1 VSTPKFRVKIRGRGG
16 ADDRE
21 LELIREDFA
30 GLRQLASGVV
40 EVKHIERAF
49 RRLQARGLAGHA
61 FRYDGAGFPHAYASL
76 TADGEQAL
84 AQDPFA
90 TTAAG

>member
-1 VSTPKFRVKIRGRGG
+1 VSIPKFRVKIRGRGG

-30 GLRQLASGVV
+30 TLRQLAGGAA
-40 EVKHIERAF
+40 EIKHIERYF
-49 RRLQARGLAGHA
+49 RRLQARGLAAHS
-61 FRYDGAGFPHAYASL
+61 FRLDDAGFPHAFGVL

-90 TTAAG
+90 ATAAR

>member
-1 VSTPKFRVKIRGRGG
+1 VTTPKFRVKIRGRGG

-21 LELIREDFA
+21 LELIKEDFA
-30 GLRQLASGVV
+30 TLRQLAGGAV
-40 EVKHIERAF
+40 EIRHIERYF
-49 RRLQARGLAGHA
+49 RRLQARGLAGHRFA
-61 FRYDGAGFPHAYASL
+61 NDDAGFPHAFAAL

-90 TTAAG
+90 TTAVG